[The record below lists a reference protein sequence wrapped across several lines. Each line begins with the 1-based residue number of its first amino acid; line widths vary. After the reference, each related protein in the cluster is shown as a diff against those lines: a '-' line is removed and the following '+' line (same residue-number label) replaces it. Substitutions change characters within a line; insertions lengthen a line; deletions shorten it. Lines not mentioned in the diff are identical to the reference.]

1 MAADE
6 EPSQTADEVAQL
18 RRRVAQ
24 LESDVRHCRMLN
36 QRIAALADV
45 MMEVLVPAQQRDE
58 ERLRQFLTDYER
70 AL

>member
-1 MAADE
+1 MATNE
-6 EPSQTADEVAQL
+6 SAQSEREIAEL
-18 RRRVAQ
+18 RQRVAQ

-45 MMEVLVPAQQRDE
+45 MMEVLIPAQQRDE
-58 ERLRQFLTDYER
+58 KRLRQLLTEYEK

>member
-1 MAADE
+1 MATNESVQSEREIAE
-6 EPSQTADEVAQL
+6 L
-18 RRRVAQ
+18 RQRVAQ

-45 MMEVLVPAQQRDE
+45 MMEVLIPAQQRDE
-58 ERLRQFLTDYER
+58 KRLRQLLTEYEK